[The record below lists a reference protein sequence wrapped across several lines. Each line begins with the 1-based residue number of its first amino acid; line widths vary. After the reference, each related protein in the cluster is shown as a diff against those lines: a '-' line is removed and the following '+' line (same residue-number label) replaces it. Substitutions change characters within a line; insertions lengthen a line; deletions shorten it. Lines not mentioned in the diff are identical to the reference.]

1 MLKID
6 LWKRT
11 AIWLVVA
18 FGIIMA
24 LPNGFYNKVETSNDA
39 EAILAVDGATS
50 TPELEADAGLW
61 PSFLPDNLVNLGLDL
76 RGGAQLLAE
85 VQVEE
90 VYETRMRGLWPEVR
104 DALAAQRDVVGFVTE
119 PESNKVEGELRVR
132 ISNPDGMEQALSIVR
147 GLATP
152 VVSLT
157 TVGQVDIVVSA
168 VSATDIVI
176 ALTDA
181 EKIATDD
188 RTVRTALEIVR
199 RRIDEAGTREPSI
212 QRQGADRILIQVP
225 GVGSAQ
231 DVKDLIGATAQLGFH
246 PVVGSTGD
254 PNARPGAG
262 NMVIP
267 SLDQP
272 GLYYIVETSPVVT
285 GEELVDSQPTFD
297 QNNRPAVTF
306 RFNASG
312 ARKFGEYTQANIGS
326 PFAIVLDDEVV
337 SAPTIQSHISGGSGI
352 ITGQFTL
359 EESTNLAVLLRAGAL
374 PAELTFLQEQTVGPD
389 LGQDSINAGAIA
401 CLVAFA
407 LVLIY
412 MVLSYGLFGV
422 FANIAL
428 LVNVALIFAL
438 LSLIGGTLTLP
449 GIAGIVL
456 TIGMA
461 VDANVLIF
469 ERIKEEAQ
477 TAKGPARAI
486 ELGYEKALSA
496 IIDANITTLLTAVI
510 LFAMGAGP
518 VRGFAITLGFGII
531 TSVFTAIFVTR
542 LLVVIWFEW
551 KRPRQIFTGRYLKL
565 VRDKTSFDFFNRAK
579 VWLGVSGIMVV
590 VALGSFAIEGLNYG
604 IDFKGGTTLRTE
616 SAQEVDLVAYRA
628 ALEPLVG
635 EANVT
640 EVFDPSFDDD
650 QNVTTITISPQDGE
664 ESVSNETIQAVE
676 AALRGVAP
684 DITFPATESVG
695 PTVSGELIIDAI
707 IAVVLAIGAVLVYIW
722 MRFEWQFA
730 LGAVIALVHDVTLT
744 LGIFSELQ
752 IRFDLAIIAA
762 LLTIVGYS
770 LNDTVVVFDR
780 VRENLRKY
788 KAKDLKEVLNL
799 SINETLSRTFMTS
812 FTTLLALISL
822 YVLGGDVIRGF
833 VFAMIWGVIVGTYSS
848 IFVASSVLLVLGVK
862 RDWSKDAK
870 KVGGQFADIDA

>member
-6 LWKRT
+6 LWKRI

-18 FGIIMA
+18 FGIFTAI
-24 LPNGFYNKVETSNDA
+24 PNGFYSEVELSNDA
-39 EAILAVDGATS
+39 EAAIAEGFD
-50 TPELEADAGLW
+50 TPENQAAAAAW
-61 PSFLPDNLVNLGLDL
+61 PSFMPDNLVNLGLDL

-85 VQVEE
+85 VKVEQ
-90 VYETRMRGLWPEVR
+90 VYEQRMRSLWPEVR
-104 DALAAQRDVVGFVTE
+104 DTLAAQRDVVGFVTD
-119 PESNKVEGELRVR
+119 ESTVDGELRVR
-132 ISNPDGMEQALSIVR
+132 ISEADGMEQALTLVR
-147 GLATP
+147 GLAQQ
-152 VVSLT
+152 VVSVT
-157 TVGQVDIVVSA
+157 GVGQSDITVRA
-168 VSATDIVI
+168 VSDTDLII
-176 ALTDA
+176 TLTDA

-188 RTVRTALEIVR
+188 RTVRQALEIIR
-199 RRIDEAGTREPSI
+199 RRIDEVGTREPSI
-212 QRQGADRILIQVP
+212 QRQGDTRILVQVP

-231 DVKDLIGATAQLGFH
+231 EVKDIIGTTAQLGFH

-254 PNARPGAG
+254 PEARAGAG

-267 SLDQP
+267 SLDQE
-272 GLYYIVETSPVVT
+272 GLYYIVERSPVVT
-285 GEELVDSQPTFD
+285 GEELTNSQPTLD

-306 RFNASG
+306 DFNPSG
-312 ARKFGEYTQANIGS
+312 ARKFGDYTLENIGS
-326 PFAIVLDDEVV
+326 PFAIVLDNEVV
-337 SAPTIQSHISGGSGI
+337 SAPTIQSHIPGGSGI
-352 ITGQFTL
+352 ITGNFSVP
-359 EESTNLAVLLRAGAL
+359 ESTNLAVLLRAGAL
-374 PAELTFLQEQTVGPD
+374 PAELEFLQEQTVGPD

-469 ERIKEEAQ
+469 ERIREESK

-496 IIDANITTLLTAVI
+496 IVDANITTLLTAVI

-518 VRGFAITLGFGII
+518 VRGFAITLGLGIV

-542 LLVVIWFEW
+542 LLVIIWFER
-551 KRPRQIFTGRYLKL
+551 KRPKEVMAGKYLRL
-565 VRDKTSFDFFNRAK
+565 VKAGTAFDFFNRAK
-579 VWLGVSGIMVV
+579 LWLGISGVLVV
-590 VALGSFAIEGLNYG
+590 VAFGSFMYQGLNYG

-616 SAQEVDLVAYRA
+616 SALQIDVAEYRA
-628 ALEPLVG
+628 VLEPLELG
-635 EANVT
+635 EVNIT
-640 EVFDPSFDDD
+640 EVFDPTFGVD
-650 QNVTTITISPQDGE
+650 QNVATVAISAQDGE
-664 ESVSNETIQAVE
+664 EAVTNETIQAVE
-676 AALRGVAP
+676 NALRTIDP
-684 DITFPATESVG
+684 DITFPAVESVG
-695 PTVSGELIIDAI
+695 PTVSGELIQDAI
-707 IAVVLAIGAVLVYIW
+707 IAVVLAIGAVLIYIW
-722 MRFEWQFA
+722 LRFEWQFA
-730 LGAVIALVHDVTLT
+730 LGAVAALVHDVVLT
-744 LGIFSELQ
+744 IGVFSELQ

-822 YVLGGDVIRGF
+822 YILGGDVIRGF

-848 IFVASSVLLVLGVK
+848 IFVASSTLLVLGVK
-862 RDWSKDAK
+862 RDWSKEPK
-870 KVGGQFADIDA
+870 NVGGQFGNIDA